1 LDLALSQEPD
11 FIVATLPDCKRKPIH
26 HIKRLIVEYPLI
38 ILIHQDPDLLAL
50 SVLRT
55 DKDIGL
61 FPVNIEFALD
71 LLVDLGRD
79 MKRVNTQGLDCVGF
93 NVLVV
98 HTVGVACG
106 VLLLTDG
113 LVHVR
118 LLCGLVGLLC
128 VHEGEEQCKCGQEKY
143 LNTGILHC
151 LLC

>member
-1 LDLALSQEPD
+1 LDLALSQESD
-11 FIVATLPDCKRKPIH
+11 LIVATLPDCKGKAID

-71 LLVDLGRD
+71 LLINLGGD
-79 MKRVNTQGLDCVGF
+79 MKRVHTQGLNCVGLD
-93 NVLVV
+93 VLVV

-113 LVHVR
+113 LVHVQ
-118 LLCGLVGLLC
+118 LLCGLIRLLC
-128 VHEGEEQCKCGQEKY
+128 VRKWQKESECGQKE
-143 LNTGILHC
+143 
-151 LLC
+151 